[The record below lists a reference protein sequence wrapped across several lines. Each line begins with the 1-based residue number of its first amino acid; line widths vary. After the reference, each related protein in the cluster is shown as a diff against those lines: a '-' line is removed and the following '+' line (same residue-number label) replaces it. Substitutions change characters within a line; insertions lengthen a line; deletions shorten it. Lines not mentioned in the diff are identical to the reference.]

1 MTIVWPCPL
10 SVDAYV
16 SAGREIEVPRPDCPA
31 CSAPMTRWSG
41 YQRDVRIAE
50 QFAKA
55 FIARARCKPC
65 RVTHALVPSVLL
77 ASHYDPVEVIGA
89 VLCDVAFGRSGV
101 LRPAAARA
109 GVGRSTARS
118 WVQRFV
124 RAARRIAVS
133 FAGLA
138 VTLGAAVPE
147 LRRETAAAAV
157 AAIEAAFSAA
167 CSLPGW
173 AGTSRWSFASAVSG
187 GGLLATNTT
196 LPYLVARRRR
206 FMSPVP

>member
-1 MTIVWPCPL
+1 MTIVWPCRL

-16 SAGREIEVPRPDCPA
+16 SAGRGIEFPRPDCPT

-41 YQRDVRIAE
+41 YERNVRIAE

-77 ASHYDPVEVIGA
+77 ASHYDPVDVIGA
-89 VLCDVAFGRSGV
+89 VLFDVAFGRSGV
-101 LRPAAARA
+101 RPAAARA

-118 WVQRFV
+118 WVQRFGRV
-124 RAARRIAVS
+124 ARRNAVA

-138 VTLGAAVPE
+138 VALGAAVPE
-147 LRRETAAAAV
+147 LPGEIALAAV

-187 GGLLATNTT
+187 GGLLASNTT
-196 LPYLVARRRR
+196 LPYLVVGRRR